1 MHDEIK
7 IIQLSKDDYQQ
18 EVEVQPTPKREPI
31 PEYVML
37 TNNKHGDIVQDT
49 VKDILGS
56 ENKPIDEEARTHLA
70 AACIF
75 FSAALCI
82 TIFVFYFLR
91 WW

>member
-1 MHDEIK
+1 MHDQIK

-18 EVEVQPTPKREPI
+18 EGEVQPTPKRESV

-75 FSAALCI
+75 AASAICL
-82 TIFVFYFLR
+82 TILIFYILR
-91 WW
+91 W